1 MLEPGVTGAW
11 SVKDILAH
19 VTTWEGEALKHLPL
33 VLRGEK
39 PGDIPVEQAQ
49 TLELA
54 VNPAAAEAMGV
65 TLPEA
70 LVARADIV
78 VR

>member
-1 MLEPGVTGAW
+1 MPSHESSW
-11 SVKDILAH
+11 
-19 VTTWEGEALKHLPL
+19 
-33 VLRGEK
+33 
-39 PGDIPVEQAQ
+39 
-49 TLELA
+49 LELA
-54 VNPAAAEAMGV
+54 VNPPAAAAMGV